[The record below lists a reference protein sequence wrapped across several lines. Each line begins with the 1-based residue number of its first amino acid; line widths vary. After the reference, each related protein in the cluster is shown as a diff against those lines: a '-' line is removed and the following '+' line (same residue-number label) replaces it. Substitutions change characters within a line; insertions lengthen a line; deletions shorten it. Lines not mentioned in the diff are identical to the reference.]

1 MIAKLKT
8 LTNLRVVRDEKSATA
23 WKLEVSDNLYLC
35 VVARCRGQ
43 ARVRGEQN
51 SVECLSESDISRV
64 VGGYVMAHLP
74 DASQEKIVGI
84 PLNREVEEIL
94 EGLRSARRS

>member
-1 MIAKLKT
+1 M
-8 LTNLRVVRDEKSATA
+8 
-23 WKLEVSDNLYLC
+23 LEVSDNLYLC

-64 VGGYVMAHLP
+64 VGGNVMAHLP
-74 DASQEKIVGI
+74 DASQEEIVGI

-94 EGLRSARRS
+94 EGLRGARRSQVSGQGVATQQDPGTIGSPPRG